1 MRLNGYIN
9 KEYKNISNIKK
20 AEVEK
25 NRIILYTEY
34 QIYKIYFI
42 NIKHAKLT
50 LKDKTLWEIKY
61 KHNTEER
68 KKLLYLQ
75 SVYNKNSQN
84 RVIFEN

>member
-42 NIKHAKLT
+42 NIKYAKLT
-50 LKDKTLWEIKY
+50 LKGKTLWECKY

-75 SVYNKNSQN
+75 SVYNKNSSN

>member
-1 MRLNGYIN
+1 MQLKGYIN
-9 KEYKNISNIKK
+9 KKYTFIKNIKK

-25 NRIILYTEY
+25 SRIILYTEY
-34 QIYKIYFI
+34 QTHKIYFL

-50 LKDKTLWEIKY
+50 LKGKTLWECKY

-75 SVYNKNSQN
+75 NIYNKNSQN

>member
-9 KEYKNISNIKK
+9 KEYTNIRNIKK

-75 SVYNKNSQN
+75 RVYNKNSSN